1 MVNENILKSPIVAY
15 RMVDFNEMENAVVAA
30 KTRRKYFSAFTNQY
44 SSKKPHIAHSRYQNS
59 I

>member
-1 MVNENILKSPIVAY
+1 MVHENILKSPIVAY
-15 RMVDFNEMENAVVAA
+15 SMVGFNEMENAVVAA

-44 SSKKPHIAHSRYQNS
+44 SSKKNRTAHSRYQYS